1 MVRCSYMRFW
11 SAVSKKCFYRNLLL
25 SIPPGQS
32 MNTELNKD
40 DWQPSFLLLSR
51 IGMISW
57 KTTALQPPGQ
67 SRQRKQDTH
76 DCRPGSRKSN
86 TQKGLRIRVFSQPL
100 VVSHLNCRPR
110 IMPTVLIS
118 LFWFNAYV
126 IYKEL
131 LNLLRPPVSVVF
143 FLYPE
148 YENESVRTKGRVVLS
163 TVQKAAVP
171 VR

>member
-1 MVRCSYMRFW
+1 MKNYCSP
-11 SAVSKKCFYRNLLL
+11 A
-25 SIPPGQS
+25 
-32 MNTELNKD
+32 
-40 DWQPSFLLLSR
+40 
-51 IGMISW
+51 
-57 KTTALQPPGQ
+57 PGQ

-118 LFWFNAYV
+118 LLRFNAYV

-143 FLYPE
+143 FYTL
-148 YENESVRTKGRVVLS
+148 NTKMNLS
-163 TVQKAAVP
+163 EQKAGLCFQQYRKQLFRCGKVKNMRAGVLTGA
-171 VR
+171 